1 GRRLA
6 GVELVPH
13 DQAGLLEHVVGVG
26 AVGQERQD
34 VGVEAPLVLEEQ
46 AEEQPVLLG
55 GAVAGP
61 IRRWGHRARAEAGA
75 HAHWRNT
82 CGEMGS
88 ADAGAE
94 RVTYLVDTIRRIGS
108 EKLFRDWGIKPLGLW

>member
-1 GRRLA
+1 
-6 GVELVPH
+6 
-13 DQAGLLEHVVGVG
+13 LLEHVVGVG

-55 GAVAGP
+55 GSIAGP
-61 IRRWGHRARAEAGA
+61 IRRWGHRVRADAGA
-75 HAHWRNT
+75 HVHGRNT

-88 ADAGAE
+88 AHAGAE
-94 RVTYLVDTIRRIGS
+94 RATYLVDRIRRIGS
-108 EKLFRDWGIKPLGLW
+108 EKLSRDWGIKPLGLW